1 MAKYITKQRK
11 LLLEYLE
18 QHPDELLSAHQ
29 IADDLAYEKIS
40 VSAIYRNFADLEA
53 EGKVRRTS
61 QHGNRKVLFQYTDS
75 EYCKENLHLSC
86 QRCGKTYHLNP
97 ELADVITR
105 GLASTEKFEINIA
118 TTVIYGICS
127 SCSK

>member
-11 LLLEYLE
+11 LLLAYLE

-29 IADDLAYEKIS
+29 IAEDLVDEKIS
-40 VSAIYRNFADLEA
+40 VSAIYRNFADLET
-53 EGKVRRTS
+53 EGKVRRAS
-61 QHGNRKVLFQYTDS
+61 QNGKRKVFFQYTAA
-75 EYCKENLHLSC
+75 EHCKENLHLSC
-86 QRCGKTYHLNP
+86 QRCGKSYHLNP
-97 ELADVITR
+97 KLADVITQ

-118 TTVIYGICS
+118 NTVIYGICS